1 MNALFFVPR
10 KATKRTVEKY
20 FTHAVGSPLIELVI
34 L

>member
-1 MNALFFVPR
+1 MIFFFVPR

-20 FTHAVGSPLIELVI
+20 FTHAVGSPLVDLVI